1 MTYCCRPARQSLSCR
16 RGGTKCPP
24 SRTWVP
30 VEELVT
36 QREVTPRPVG
46 RPVLDGSTLTRP
58 SSSWVPVEAEHVAQR
73 EVTPRTEGG
82 DSAIE
87 MEMRAVRTSMVR
99 MAQRIDLIEGK
110 IEEVLSLLRGSQSLP
125 SAPVEDLLLSPCST
139 VTELQDLDQSLGN
152 QERRNKMLL
161 FLASLGGLTPGAAIR
176 RMLRRVATNNVLKE
190 YSLRGRKAKKS
201 FQDLTLCR
209 VLTAAAQKNFPALNA
224 AEAEDLIG
232 LALKFAPHR
241 RQAED

>member
-30 VEELVT
+30 VE
-36 QREVTPRPVG
+36 
-46 RPVLDGSTLTRP
+46 
-58 SSSWVPVEAEHVAQR
+58 EHVAQR

-209 VLTAAAQKNFPALNA
+209 VLTGRCYFIVHISIMLN
-224 AEAEDLIG
+224 
-232 LALKFAPHR
+232 LADKKF
-241 RQAED
+241 